1 MSTKEAYKQRI
12 DAELYLVQEKLARFK
27 TQGMTFSADTR
38 IKHAKHVA
46 ESASRAKSEFV
57 ATKTK
62 LKELNEADEYVWKQ
76 LKDGV
81 ENMWSTLQSTLENT
95 IFDPVKAES
104 KAEATSTLQS
114 PRVLG
119 R

>member
-27 TQGMTFSADTR
+27 TQGMTFSTDTR

-46 ESASRAKSEFV
+46 ELEQKID